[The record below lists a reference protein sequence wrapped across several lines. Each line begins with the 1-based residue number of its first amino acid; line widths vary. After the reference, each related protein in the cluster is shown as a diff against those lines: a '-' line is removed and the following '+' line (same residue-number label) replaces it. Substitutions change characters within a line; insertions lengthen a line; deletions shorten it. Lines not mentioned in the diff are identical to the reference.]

1 MKLKRTYR
9 DALIIVGVAFVLSV
23 GGVSAWRRVAP
34 PTDAAPRKRTSKP
47 PAPKPQ
53 SKKVAST
60 EASKGQLH
68 NELIAR
74 RNLFRPLVA
83 PKAETPPRAA
93 PPSSNPRPT
102 FPSTPFPTPRP
113 MVTQNAAQN
122 QVAVVGTV
130 RIGKDTFALVED
142 LTRGESRLV
151 REGESAFGYRVAR
164 VNDETATL
172 ERDGDTLHLALGENK
187 SQRGGVRFAGGIAP
201 NIASNPASNAANS
214 SQTALAQLPP
224 NLQATVKQLMPPGS
238 DLRVRMD
245 TQNGELVYRVNQRVN
260 GLDYSLRL
268 APDGRVLRMSNEV
281 RNADLP
287 AAVMSAANSALEGY
301 TVNMNDTPRLEMRD
315 GRTYYQI
322 EVRAANGRNVDLL
335 VAPDGTVIGRD

>member
-1 MKLKRTYR
+1 MSLKRPYR
-9 DALIIVGVAFVLSV
+9 DITIVLGVALVLSV
-23 GGVSAWRRVAP
+23 GGVSAWRLVAP
-34 PTDAAPRKRTSKP
+34 PTDAAPRKRISQPRALVSERPSRERQRANP
-47 PAPKPQ
+47 PQPK
-53 SKKVAST
+53 
-60 EASKGQLH
+60 

-74 RNLFRPLVA
+74 RNLFRPLIE
-83 PKAETPPRAA
+83 PKVETPPPAPPAA
-93 PPSSNPRPT
+93 PPSNPRPT

-113 MVTQNAAQN
+113 MVTQNVAQN
-122 QVAVVGTV
+122 TVAVVGTV
-130 RIGKDTFALVED
+130 RIGKDTYALVED
-142 LTRGESRLV
+142 LARGESRLV
-151 REGESAFGYRVAR
+151 REGETVFGYRVAR

-187 SQRGGVRFAGGIAP
+187 PQRGGVRLAGGIAP
-201 NIASNPASNAANS
+201 NIASNAPNS
-214 SQTALAQLPP
+214 SQSALAQLPP
-224 NLQATVKQLMPPGS
+224 NLQATVSRLMPAGS
-238 DLRVRMD
+238 DLRVRTD

-287 AAVMSAANSALEGY
+287 AAVMAAANGALEGY